1 MEIKSE
7 DPAKYDVDIDNTFDI
22 EKQEEILSMAKAIL
36 EKRFKTTKEFFTN
49 PEQVKL
55 FLTLKLAELEYEVF
69 SVMFLDNRHRL
80 IKYEQMFRGTIDGA
94 SVYPREI
101 VKRALELNSNAII
114 ISHNHPS
121 GNPVPSMADE
131 AITNRIKEACNLL
144 EIRLLDHI
152 VVGKEGTVSFAETG
166 KL

>member
-1 MEIKSE
+1 MEVKSE
-7 DPAKYDVDIDNTFDI
+7 NPAKYDVYVDNTFGI
-22 EKQEEILSMAKAIL
+22 EKQEEILYMAKAIL
-36 EKRFKTTKEFFTN
+36 EKRFRTTKEFFKN
-49 PEQVKL
+49 PSQVKQ

-94 SVYPREI
+94 SVYQREI
-101 VKRALELNSNAII
+101 VKRALELNSAAII

-121 GNPVPSMADE
+121 GNPTPSFEDE
-131 AITNRIKEACNLL
+131 ILTNRIKEACNLL

-152 VVGKEGTVSFAETG
+152 VVGKEGAVSLAEGG
-166 KL
+166 KV